1 MTLSKSLGRQR
12 HNRRITAFFRL
23 RPLLTGNLRPEA
35 DLRTARPGDG
45 HAIFHVARQSIAELP
60 NGLYTPEQLNGWMG
74 ERIPEFYE
82 QLIKARATGR
92 GPATWKDRWL
102 CRFLD
107 ASLHLNTTSSVQWRA
122 NARADREKTN
132 AVSGIS

>member
-1 MTLSKSLGRQR
+1 
-12 HNRRITAFFRL
+12 
-23 RPLLTGNLRPEA
+23 
-35 DLRTARPGDG
+35 
-45 HAIFHVARQSIAELP
+45 
-60 NGLYTPEQLNGWMG
+60 MG

-82 QLIKARATGR
+82 QLIKARATGH
-92 GPATWKDRWL
+92 GPATRKDRWL

-107 ASLHLNTTSSVQWRA
+107 ASLQLNTTSSVQWRA